1 MARPADAGV
10 AAVTQI
16 IPLSVR
22 VEPPTNDPD
31 VELCFY
37 CCQGLP
43 PARQKAVV
51 MKLVEHGKVDQGAAT
66 LAMTALGIGDA

>member
-1 MARPADAGV
+1 MS
-10 AAVTQI
+10 QI

-22 VEPPTNDPD
+22 VEPPTNEPD
-31 VELCFY
+31 LELCFF

-51 MKLVEHGKVDQGAAT
+51 MKLVEHGKVDDDAAT
-66 LAMTALGIGDA
+66 LAMAALGIGGA